1 VTDTVNH
8 PREGSQMGMF
18 PALGISSTGLAA
30 ERLRMDV
37 IANNLANADSTNG
50 VGDAYHRKAVTM
62 APAPGGAEFALP
74 RPAGNAST
82 EGVADLHGVA
92 VTGIVEDTAPLKK
105 VYDPGNPEAD
115 TKGYVTKPNVNAVT
129 EMVDM
134 VAATRAFQ
142 ANVTA
147 FEATKAMAKD
157 ALRIIS

>member
-1 VTDTVNH
+1 
-8 PREGSQMGMF
+8 MGMYA
-18 PALGISSTGLAA
+18 ALGISATGLAA

-50 VGDAYHRKAVTM
+50 VSDAYRRRAVTM
-62 APAPGGAEFALP
+62 APAPGGAQFALP
-74 RPAGNAST
+74 RPAGIEST
-82 EGVADLHGVA
+82 EGAADLHGVA
-92 VTGIVEDTAPLKK
+92 VTGIVEDPTPLRK
-105 VYDPGNPEAD
+105 VYEPGHPEAD
-115 TKGYVTKPNVNAVT
+115 DDGYVTRPNVDAVT

-157 ALRIIS
+157 ALRIIN